1 MRGLCDEYGEEY
13 ITGKQCKNSSLHMLT
28 AQKKAEMSAGSE
40 AAKEEGWEP
49 QQVGGNVYKARS
61 IKESEAR
68 PYRIRSGAIM
78 EELHACIQKPLREVK
93 DSTQEK
99 EYVAVLLGVNK
110 KCFEIQQI
118 SDRQEVEFATMLRQ
132 QERSQDLQKKNTK
145 KKKKKKKK
153 KRMSGVLRWGAT
165 LLAVSLLLSLIELG
179 GEGTKKPSNIPPLSD
194 LDDRR
199 IADKPRQLQDD
210 EGEPSTSFSFSS
222 SAPSPQY
229 LEVGFYRR
237 KCPRAEGIVESTVN
251 DLYSRNSSVAPA
263 LLRLLFHDCFIHV
276 RNTCSDGCDGSVLL
290 DRINGSLS
298 ERDAIPNRTLRG
310 FDAVDAIK
318 SAVEAVCP
326 ATVSCADIL
335 ALAARDGLK
344 LVGGPSYTVFTG
356 RRDSVRSFYDE
367 AQIQIPTPNDTYAK
381 TLSSFASRGF
391 TERETVALLGFPF
404 PPPPPLPPPSRS
416 KTPSLSCFF
425 FDSET
430 LIPLLSIAAGAHS
443 IGKVHCRFFRDRLYD
458 FAGTG
463 EPDGS
468 LDREMVEE
476 MRAICGGDA
485 AAAAAEEAGMEMG
498 YCREGREVGFGS
510 HYYWRLLEGRGILRA
525 DQQLTA
531 GRTVRWVRAYAAGWE
546 GERAFRADFAGAMV
560 KLSALGPPLASQ
572 GQVRTRCS
580 RILGS

>member
-1 MRGLCDEYGEEY
+1 
-13 ITGKQCKNSSLHMLT
+13 
-28 AQKKAEMSAGSE
+28 
-40 AAKEEGWEP
+40 
-49 QQVGGNVYKARS
+49 
-61 IKESEAR
+61 
-68 PYRIRSGAIM
+68 
-78 EELHACIQKPLREVK
+78 
-93 DSTQEK
+93 
-99 EYVAVLLGVNK
+99 
-110 KCFEIQQI
+110 
-118 SDRQEVEFATMLRQ
+118 
-132 QERSQDLQKKNTK
+132 
-145 KKKKKKKK
+145 
-153 KRMSGVLRWGAT
+153 MSGVLRWGAT

-263 LLRLLFHDCFIHV
+263 LLRLLFHDCFIH
-276 RNTCSDGCDGSVLL
+276 GCDGSVLL

-298 ERDAIPNRTLRG
+298 ERDAIPNRTLKG
-310 FDAVDAIK
+310 FDAIDAIK

-335 ALAARDGLK
+335 VLAARDGLK
-344 LVGGPSYTVFTG
+344 LVGGPSYTVLTG

-391 TERETVALLGFPF
+391 TERETVALL
-404 PPPPPLPPPSRS
+404 
-416 KTPSLSCFF
+416 
-425 FDSET
+425 
-430 LIPLLSIAAGAHS
+430 GAHS

-546 GERAFRADFAGAMV
+546 GERAFRADFA
-560 KLSALGPPLASQ
+560 ASQ

>member
-1 MRGLCDEYGEEY
+1 MRIQSFLSIVVGDINESIQTPPQFTWCQSSRAPSPFEHHLLFPLLSHIEE
-13 ITGKQCKNSSLHMLT
+13 KQSS
-28 AQKKAEMSAGSE
+28 KK
-40 AAKEEGWEP
+40 
-49 QQVGGNVYKARS
+49 
-61 IKESEAR
+61 
-68 PYRIRSGAIM
+68 
-78 EELHACIQKPLREVK
+78 
-93 DSTQEK
+93 
-99 EYVAVLLGVNK
+99 K
-110 KCFEIQQI
+110 KK
-118 SDRQEVEFATMLRQ
+118 
-132 QERSQDLQKKNTK
+132 KKNTK

-237 KCPRAEGIVESTVN
+237 KCPRAEEIVESTVN

-263 LLRLLFHDCFIHV
+263 LLRLLFHDCFIH
-276 RNTCSDGCDGSVLL
+276 GCDGSVLL

-326 ATVSCADIL
+326 ATVSC
-335 ALAARDGLK
+335 
-344 LVGGPSYTVFTG
+344 GGPSYTVFTG

-391 TERETVALLGFPF
+391 TERETVALLG
-404 PPPPPLPPPSRS
+404 
-416 KTPSLSCFF
+416 
-425 FDSET
+425 
-430 LIPLLSIAAGAHS
+430 AHS

-476 MRAICGGDA
+476 MRAICGGDAA

-560 KLSALGPPLASQ
+560 KLSALGPPSPPRDRSGPAAPASSDPDRSARLLLLHL
-572 GQVRTRCS
+572 GRLICAARPPRRNCLLNLMIHFTGTRQQLFQPAFIMAQFALQEIVTKTEKLIGNS
-580 RILGS
+580 SLFNHAYL